1 MAGVE
6 ISIKMDGQIGIIAVA
21 GSVDAHTVGDFDK
34 KLKEVL
40 AKTKSIII
48 DVASLEYIATA
59 GLGALMASF
68 NEVKKGGGNIIL
80 AGMSDKVKKVFDTM
94 GFSKV
99 FKIVGSV
106 PEAKSA
112 L

>member
-1 MAGVE
+1 VLFRSNECWIADRDRFSYEALNSDARLTAPM
-6 ISIKMDGQIGIIAVA
+6 IKQGGAWKQ
-21 GSVDAHTVGDFDK
+21 VDWTTA
-34 KLKEVL
+34 
-40 AKTKSIII
+40 
-48 DVASLEYIATA
+48 LEYIATA

-68 NEVKKGGGNIIL
+68 NEVKKAGGNIIL
-80 AGMSDKVKKVFDTM
+80 AGMSDKIKKVFDTM

-99 FKIVGSV
+99 FKIVGTV